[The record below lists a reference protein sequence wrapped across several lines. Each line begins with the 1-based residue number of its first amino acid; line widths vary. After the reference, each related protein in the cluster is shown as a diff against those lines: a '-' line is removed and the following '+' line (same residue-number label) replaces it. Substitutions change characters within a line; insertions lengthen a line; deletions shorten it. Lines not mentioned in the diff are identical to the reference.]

1 MDSRTDRRWGRWQ
14 ALPLRWQMT
23 VLVAGLI
30 VATLAGLGLF
40 LDLRLSVYLQA
51 SSAAYLH
58 QLADPYI
65 AGETHLAPLRRAD
78 PERTAAFVL
87 SRLTYDLAAEIDGP
101 ESFAL
106 VATSDGTLVP
116 LPAGPGQ
123 RPMLPIST
131 PPVDT
136 GELVQ
141 AANGGHEVRLVTT
154 DAGRRY
160 LVLLVPIAVN
170 GQTIG
175 VAILGDSLARSDA
188 LLQTF
193 RLTLLVGTIVAAL
206 AAGLAARGLIAA
218 ALRPLGGVVA
228 ATRRVAAG
236 DWNVR
241 VGCDAPPNELGQ
253 LARSFDQMVERL
265 QEVFEAQRRF
275 VADASHELRTPL
287 TAIGGML
294 EMLEINADRGDPSTR
309 QRIQVAT
316 TREVER
322 LGHLVDDLLTLSR
335 VERDGPARELVTLD
349 TAVSELRPTLEALTQ
364 GHDLQLRLARV
375 PPVLGQ
381 QTRLEQVVV
390 NLVENA
396 SKYTP
401 PGGRITVDVGEESG
415 QVVLQVSD
423 TGVGIRPEVLP
434 RIFERFFRAD
444 TSRARATGGFG
455 LGLAIVQAIV
465 TAHRG
470 TVEVASQPGEG
481 TTFVVRLPAAIVET
495 S

>member
-1 MDSRTDRRWGRWQ
+1 
-14 ALPLRWQMT
+14 
-23 VLVAGLI
+23 
-30 VATLAGLGLF
+30 
-40 LDLRLSVYLQA
+40 
-51 SSAAYLH
+51 
-58 QLADPYI
+58 
-65 AGETHLAPLRRAD
+65 
-78 PERTAAFVL
+78 
-87 SRLTYDLAAEIDGP
+87 
-101 ESFAL
+101 
-106 VATSDGTLVP
+106 
-116 LPAGPGQ
+116 
-123 RPMLPIST
+123 
-131 PPVDT
+131 
-136 GELVQ
+136 
-141 AANGGHEVRLVTT
+141 
-154 DAGRRY
+154 
-160 LVLLVPIAVN
+160 
-170 GQTIG
+170 
-175 VAILGDSLARSDA
+175 
-188 LLQTF
+188 
-193 RLTLLVGTIVAAL
+193 
-206 AAGLAARGLIAA
+206 
-218 ALRPLGGVVA
+218 
-228 ATRRVAAG
+228 
-236 DWNVR
+236 
-241 VGCDAPPNELGQ
+241 
-253 LARSFDQMVERL
+253 
-265 QEVFEAQRRF
+265 
-275 VADASHELRTPL
+275 
-287 TAIGGML
+287 
-294 EMLEINADRGDPSTR
+294 
-309 QRIQVAT
+309 
-316 TREVER
+316 
-322 LGHLVDDLLTLSR
+322 